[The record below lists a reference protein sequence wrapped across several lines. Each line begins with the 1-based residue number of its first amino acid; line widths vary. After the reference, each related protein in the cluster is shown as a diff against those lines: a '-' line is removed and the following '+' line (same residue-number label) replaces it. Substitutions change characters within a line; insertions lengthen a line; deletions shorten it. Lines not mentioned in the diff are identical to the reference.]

1 MKSIAGLVF
10 FWITFISANGQSYDE
25 IQIINYNEI
34 EHQYKSVKKIKD
46 IKAIITAANN
56 AELIKSFKK
65 YRRIRQTHQVFARLR
80 DFGLFYGVIN
90 EPFQQQ
96 INLIPL
102 AIGFGSMG
110 GEILTR
116 KRTKKALEE
125 LVDDYNDLKISN

>member
-1 MKSIAGLVF
+1 MKSIASLVF

-25 IQIINYNEI
+25 IQFKNYNEI
-34 EHQYKSVKKIKD
+34 EHQYKSFKKIKD
-46 IKAIITAANN
+46 IKAIITAAND
-56 AELIKSFKK
+56 AELMNGFKK
-65 YRRIRQTHQVFARLR
+65 YRRLRYTHQIFARIR

-90 EPFQQQ
+90 ESFRPR
-96 INLIPL
+96 INPIPL

-125 LVDDYNDLKISN
+125 LVDDYNSKILSR